1 MVFVFPRVKFDGDA
15 EWSSHTQMALL
26 GAIQRFEPSDLIA
39 HPIFVPI
46 RGIVEVETIPSASD
60 SKRLAHYGIFSI
72 QQRKGLYGIH
82 IPVEASPWFI
92 PGISEEED
100 MLGLSD
106 QLKVAM
112 TSKTPYFVAR
122 GHSPDS
128 PLIGI
133 LENKSYSS
141 GQNRSDIK
149 RVLWLIQ
156 DKKCAACHKTISSLN
171 DATVDHSLPKA
182 AHGTDKANN
191 LSVMCEPCN
200 QQKSH
205 QLPHDLSPDDPRF
218 EKYSLTDGLWLRP
231 TPKSK
236 PRNSYHLCLPRLP
249 EE

>member
-15 EWSSHTQMALL
+15 EWSSYTQMALL
-26 GAIQRFEPSDLIA
+26 GAIQKFEPSELKA

-46 RGIVEVETIPSASD
+46 RGIVEVETISSISD
-60 SKRLAHYGIFSI
+60 SRRLAQYGVFSI
-72 QQRKGLYGIH
+72 QQRRNSFGIH
-82 IPVEASPWFI
+82 IPAEASPWFI
-92 PGISEEED
+92 PGISEEEEVS
-100 MLGLSD
+100 GLSD

-133 LENKSYSS
+133 LKDESFSA
-141 GQNRSDIK
+141 GQSRSDIR
-149 RVLWLIQ
+149 RVLWLMQ
-156 DKKCAACHKTISSLN
+156 DKKCAACQKTISSLN
-171 DATVDHSLPKA
+171 DATVDHNLPKA

-218 EKYSLTDGLWLRP
+218 EKYSLTDGLWLP
-231 TPKSK
+231 P
-236 PRNSYHLCLPRLP
+236 NS
-249 EE
+249 